1 MAYRAQKIALK
12 PSEAQEILFHTH
24 VDFAR
29 VAYNAAH
36 SEDRDAE
43 EWMSVYDIK
52 RAFNAKKRD
61 IFPEFAKCCQVVA
74 KNAIH
79 DFEDARKRYR
89 SGQNRKPKR
98 KTHKSKP
105 SFQIDNGV
113 DTVKISDDGHFA
125 ILPKIGRVR
134 LHEKPRWTGEVRRAV
149 VSRIAGR
156 WYLSILVDVD
166 EPEPPDT
173 SHLPC
178 EGVDVGVGDELA
190 ILSDGTVI
198 DNPRALRKH
207 ERKLRRK
214 NKALARKVFRSQ
226 NWWKAKAELARL
238 HHRIANIRT
247 DCHHKATTGILSAG
261 ISALGIESLSVK
273 GLMKNRKLSKSLADA
288 SLGGFL
294 VKLKYKAVRYGVRLV
309 QASRWFPS
317 TQRCSS
323 CGYRKTGKAKL
334 KLSQRA
340 FHCHVCGFIAPRDVN
355 SAINLRQLAS
365 STDESLNACGDT
377 VRPNCS
383 DIVPTQDGWHR
394 NPHTR
399 GRSRKPLTSQI
410 IIDYAGLA

>member
-1 MAYRAQKIALK
+1 MALRAQKIALN
-12 PSEAQEILFHTH
+12 PSEEQVAAFHKH

-36 SEDRDAE
+36 SEARDADS
-43 EWMSVYDIK
+43 WMSLYDIK
-52 RAFNAKKRD
+52 KAFNARKRD
-61 IFPEFAKCCQVVA
+61 VFPEFADCSQNAA

-79 DFEDARKRYR
+79 AFEDARKRYR
-89 SGQNRKPKR
+89 SGQNGKPKR

-113 DTVKISDDGHFA
+113 DTVKISDDGRFA

-134 LHEKPRWTGEVRRAV
+134 MHEPPRWKGDVRRAV
-149 VSRIAGR
+149 VSRTAHR
-156 WYLSILVDVD
+156 WYISILVDVD
-166 EPEPPDT
+166 EAEPPDT

-198 DNPRALRKH
+198 ENPRAYRRY
-207 ERKLRRK
+207 ERKLRRA
-214 NKALARKVFRSQ
+214 NKALARKQFRSK
-226 NWWKAKAELARL
+226 NWWKAREYLARL
-238 HHRIANIRT
+238 HARIANIRT
-247 DCHHKATTGILSAG
+247 DCHHKATTSILSSG
-261 ISALGIESLSVK
+261 ISALGIESLNVK
-273 GLMKNRKLSKSLADA
+273 GLAKNRRLSKSLADA

-294 VKLKYKAVRYGVRLV
+294 VKLKYKAVRFGVRLV
-309 QASRWFPS
+309 EASRWFPS

-334 KLSQRA
+334 TLSQRT

-365 STDESLNACGDT
+365 STDESLNASGDA
-377 VRPNCS
+377 VRPNGS

-399 GRSRKPLTSQI
+399 GRRRKPLTSQI